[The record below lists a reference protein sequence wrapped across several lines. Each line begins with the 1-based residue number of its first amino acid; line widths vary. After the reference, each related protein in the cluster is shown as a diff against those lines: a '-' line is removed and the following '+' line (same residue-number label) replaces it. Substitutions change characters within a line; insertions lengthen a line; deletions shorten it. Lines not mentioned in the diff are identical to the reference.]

1 MAKVV
6 KNTCPS
12 TAYGIAHAGNKIEQ
26 CAMINFSFLK
36 YIIDLPYRFGLVPG
50 VVAPAW

>member
-1 MAKVV
+1 MAQVA

-12 TAYGIAHAGNKIEQ
+12 TAYGIARAWNKIEQ
-26 CAMINFSFLK
+26 CAMINFLFLK
-36 YIIDLPYRFGLVPG
+36 YIIDLPYRSGIILG